1 VSSIWSCLFF
11 ILFSGIWSRPLIVFY
26 TILVY
31 LSIWHLIFNRNS
43 DYTSTSVHL
52 FQYSIVISTFLCYI
66 FFFYVCIGIE
76 SIIRTES
83 ANKFLQQMI
92 MHGYQSAATDGEKKT
107 PMSYCVSIKCL
118 YVAWL
123 RYIGILLFSRQFS
136 TQAVGLGHNT

>member
-1 VSSIWSCLFF
+1 MSSIWSCLFF

-92 MHGYQSAATDGEKKT
+92 MHGYQSAATEKRKHPWAT
-107 PMSYCVSIKCL
+107 VLALNVYMWHDFAISVSYCFQLKQSDLDIIRR
-118 YVAWL
+118 W
-123 RYIGILLFSRQFS
+123 
-136 TQAVGLGHNT
+136 N